1 MNILNKKI
9 LIGLVLLTAFFFT
22 SFGFHKFYMAIYQI
36 NYVAAKKRI
45 EITARLF
52 TDDLNVVLEKKYHKK
67 TAIGLMNET
76 AEDEILLKKY
86 IAEHIIFNVNNTKKT
101 IQFMSKEIESNVV
114 VCYFKIS
121 EVSKINTFEI
131 QNDVFTEQ
139 FSEQQ
144 NLIQSTIYGEKKSIL
159 LSNDLKTAKIK

>member
-22 SFGFHKFYMAIYQI
+22 SFGYHKFYMAIYQI

-67 TAIGLMNET
+67 TAIGLVNET

-86 IAEHIIFNVNNTKKT
+86 IA
-101 IQFMSKEIESNVV
+101 
-114 VCYFKIS
+114 
-121 EVSKINTFEI
+121 
-131 QNDVFTEQ
+131 
-139 FSEQQ
+139 
-144 NLIQSTIYGEKKSIL
+144 
-159 LSNDLKTAKIK
+159 